1 MGTWCDYPEGFN
13 MNDIEIKIRDCIKI
27 AIKSK
32 DTIRLGNLRI
42 ILGEFQR
49 GKTKNISEKESIRIL
64 KQLEKLEYEVLVL
77 GLYEPTSDFLD
88 TVKEFLPTAVPEDT
102 LIAWIENNIDFSK
115 LKNKF
120 EAVGITMKAFPQGSI
135 DGGILKNVILNKF

>member
-1 MGTWCDYPEGFN
+1 
-13 MNDIEIKIRDCIKI
+13 MNNIEIKIRECVKE
-27 AIKSK
+27 AMKSK

-49 GKTKNISEKESIRIL
+49 GKTKNISEMESVRIL

-88 TVKEFLPTAVPEDT
+88 TVREFLPTQVPEET
-102 LIAWIENNIDFSK
+102 LVLWVENNIDFSK

-120 EAVGITMKAFPQGSI
+120 EAVGITMKSFPHGSI
-135 DGGILKNVILNKF
+135 DGGVLKNIILNKF